1 MTFTPV
7 ANQDAL
13 SVQNPSRHVAVVDIV
28 DAIGESVQ
36 EALRRVV
43 MAYGRDCA
51 VDCNVPSDVETRLAA
66 AEAAKAAAD
75 EKVALQSL
83 LIKKLKQELVRER
96 TVAFELQKDRVAPP
110 APAVNAGL
118 KDEQGRPSVDAS
130 AATSAADP
138 WDSPPK
144 PFETKPPTAPG
155 LLGFRFYSAT
165 PVTDDDDDAE
175 QDPQASPSPLSTS
188 LRNSN
193 MGQFLPSSLLDSP
206 CVMPATAA
214 TMHSALLT
222 KLPTADAFSLDGAK
236 PDAEAKDRSSLSSRR
251 TTSNSSNDDS
261 VDSDD
266 SSASSNNS
274 TLSMLQEL
282 FDGISLDDL
291 QDALRA
297 SNGEV
302 AKTMDYLLK
311 HHASLKPSVAPLP
324 AAKPEFRAASSNW
337 KTEMCMYYLQGKCNK
352 TRRTCSF
359 AHGESDLVR
368 NPNVSAANNATAVSA
383 KVPAATTPVY
393 KTRLCPL
400 YLEGQC
406 PKARRE
412 CLLAHGE
419 SDLVFR
425 EPPSQSVVNVA
436 PLPLPNPAP
445 RLQNYKTE
453 LCYYF
458 LKGCCNYSTDECRFA
473 HGEADLRT
481 VESNTIEW
489 GAMDATM
496 LLQGST
502 LEYQLQYQQQA
513 PHHHH
518 HHHMH
523 PTPPPPPPSTYR
535 YMVKDEMAKRRVTL
549 PARRDS
555 LNHLPTPPQW
565 STPAYDY

>member
-1 MTFTPV
+1 MTSAPV
-7 ANQDAL
+7 ATEDAL
-13 SVQNPSRHVAVVDIV
+13 SSMQNRHVAVVDIV

-43 MAYGRDCA
+43 LAYGRDCA
-51 VDCNVPSDVETRLAA
+51 VDCKQSSDVESRLAA
-66 AEAAKAAAD
+66 AQAAKAAAD
-75 EKVALQSL
+75 EKVSLQSL

-110 APAVNAGL
+110 TPAVTAGP
-118 KDEQGRPSVDAS
+118 KDEPGRPS
-130 AATSAADP
+130 
-138 WDSPPK
+138 

-175 QDPQASPSPLSTS
+175 QDPTASPSPLSTS

-214 TMHSALLT
+214 TMSSALLT
-222 KLPTADAFSLDGAK
+222 KLPTADAFSLDGAT

-266 SSASSNNS
+266 SCAASSS
-274 TLSMLQEL
+274 TLGMLRD
-282 FDGISLDDL
+282 FDGVSLDDL

-297 SNGEV
+297 SNGDV
-302 AKTMDYLLK
+302 SKTMDHLLK
-311 HHASLKPSVAPLP
+311 HHASLRPSVAPLP
-324 AAKPEFRAASSNW
+324 VAKPEFRAASSNW

-368 NPNVSAANNATAVSA
+368 TTTTTNNVNVAPVNA
-383 KVPAATTPVY
+383 KVPVSTTPGY
-393 KTRLCPL
+393 KTRLCPM

-419 SDLVFR
+419 SDVVFR
-425 EPPSQSVVNVA
+425 EPPPPSVNVA
-436 PLPLPNPAP
+436 PVPLPNPAP

-489 GAMDATM
+489 GAMDM
-496 LLQGST
+496 MMQGST

-518 HHHMH
+518 MH
-523 PTPPPPPPSTYR
+523 PTPPPPSTYR

-555 LNHLPTPPQW
+555 LNHLPTPPPQW
-565 STPAYDY
+565 SAPAYDY